1 MQSAGEYA
9 TLKLQTEPIPQRD
22 RLAMTREVF
31 GKTILNLELGT
42 DPDVELTVD
51 FTMHALAGLKIVTGS
66 SSGVVSCRSRR
77 MLADS
82 NDDLM
87 LSLNTTD
94 HIFAI
99 SQRGRGVELGHG
111 EAVLISCAE
120 PAAFRRAYGDAIGL
134 CAPRRVFAHMTPA
147 IEDFAG
153 YAIPRSSEPL
163 QLLRFYVRGLDEDDA
178 LATPELRHL
187 AVNHIHDLLILAIDS
202 VGDAREQAANR
213 GLKAARL
220 RRIKAYVNQRLG
232 QGELSIET
240 VADAQALTQRY
251 IQRLFEAEGT
261 TFSVF
266 VSRQRL
272 ARAYRL
278 LGDPRR
284 AGAAIGVIAR
294 DCGFGNISHFNR
306 LFRRLYGFTPS
317 DVRAGRDAGKGG

>member
-1 MQSAGEYA
+1 MQTASHYE
-9 TLKLQTEPIPQRD
+9 TLRLQTAPIPLHDRAAITRD
-22 RLAMTREVF
+22 VF
-31 GKTILNLELGT
+31 GKAILNLEIGA

-51 FTMHALAGLKIVTGS
+51 FTLRALDGLKIVTGN
-66 SSGVVSCRSRR
+66 SSGVVSCRSRQ

-87 LSLNTTD
+87 LSLNVAD
-94 HIFAI
+94 HVFAI
-99 SQRGRGVELGHG
+99 SQRGRGVELGCG
-111 EAVLISCAE
+111 EAVLVSCAE
-120 PAAFRRAYGDAIGL
+120 PAAFRRAYGEAIGL
-134 CAPRRVFAHMTPA
+134 CVPRWVFAHMTPA

-153 YAIPRSSEPL
+153 YRIPRTSEPL
-163 QLLRFYVRGLDEDDA
+163 QLLRSYIGGLDEDDA

-187 AVNHIHDLLILAIDS
+187 AVSHIHDLLILAIDS

-220 RRIKAYVNQRLG
+220 RRIKAHVNQHLG
-232 QGELSIET
+232 PGELSIEA

-266 VSRQRL
+266 VGQQRL

-284 AGAAIGVIAR
+284 TDLTVGAIAR
-294 DCGFGNISHFNR
+294 DCGFGNVSHFNR
-306 LFRRLYGFTPS
+306 LFRRLYGSTPS
-317 DVRAGRDAGKGG
+317 DVRAGRDAGRGG